1 MILRNKKLAI
11 LGLCTLLQACAQVD
25 DYMLGKD
32 NTAKPTALEEFKPKM
47 NLVQDWSVP
56 IGKSKQTSAYLK
68 LKPVI
73 QNNVV
78 YTADTTG
85 MVQAVDKNTGKVAWS
100 KQLKQGV
107 ISGPTVAQG
116 YIALGTNASTIVL
129 LSQTDG
135 HEVWQAKT
143 SGEALSKPIIANRKV
158 IAKTIDGN
166 LYAFDLAKGEKLWV
180 VDHGAPGLSLK
191 ASSSPV
197 IFDKLALVGFS
208 DGKLDAVE
216 LQSGSTVW
224 QRSIAY
230 ASGSSDIERLVD
242 IDADPIV
249 RGDVVYLASY
259 QGFIG
264 ALSLQNGEF
273 KWKKP
278 ASTYKNLAI
287 DATTL
292 YMTDSDDVVWALDR
306 QNGQVKWKQLSLKA
320 RGLTEPVLMNNRLV
334 VGDKTGYLHV
344 LSTQNGELLSRAQA
358 SGAID
363 IAPAVS
369 GNSVYVMTAN
379 GKLNRFSVS

>member
-1 MILRNKKLAI
+1 MILRNKKLVV
-11 LGLCTLLQACAQVD
+11 LGFCALLQACAQVD

-32 NTAKPTALEEFKPKM
+32 NTPKPTALEAINPKI

-56 IGKSKQTSAYLK
+56 VGKSSSSRPYSK

-78 YTADTTG
+78 YTADASG
-85 MVQAVDKNTGKVAWS
+85 LVQAVDKNTAKILWS
-100 KQLKQGV
+100 KQLKQGLV
-107 ISGPTVAQG
+107 SGPGVAQG
-116 YIALGTNASTIVL
+116 HIALGTNASSIVL
-129 LSQTDG
+129 LNQADG
-135 HEVWQAKT
+135 REVWQSKI
-143 SGEALSKPIIANRKV
+143 SSDSLSKPVIANGKV
-158 IAKTIDGN
+158 LAKSIDGN
-166 LYAFDLAKGEKLWV
+166 LYAFDLLKGDKLWV
-180 VDHGAPGLSLK
+180 SDHGTPSLILK

-197 IFDKLALVGFS
+197 VVGKLALVGFS
-208 DGKLDAVE
+208 DGKLDAVD

-230 ASGSSDIERLVD
+230 ASGSSDVERLVD

-249 RGDVVYLASY
+249 RGDTAYLATY
-259 QGFIG
+259 QGYVG

-273 KWKKP
+273 KWRKP

-287 DATTL
+287 DANTL
-292 YMTDSDDVVWALDR
+292 YMTDSDDIVWALDR
-306 QNGQVKWKQLSLKA
+306 QTGQVKWKQLALKA

-334 VGDKTGYLHV
+334 VGDKTGYLHI
-344 LSTQNGELLSRAQA
+344 LSSQNGELMSRAEV
-358 SGAID
+358 SGKID

-369 GNSVYVMTAN
+369 GNKVYVMTTN